1 MSDYAS
7 VNASNLPEVAPSTLH
22 GFFGIIAGE
31 PVETS
36 PPLLRR
42 QFRGGL
48 PPRVLRRVREYVEAH
63 LEGSISLQDLAD
75 TAGLS
80 ASHFTRAF
88 KQSEGVT
95 PYRYLLQ
102 RRVQRSLELLAGTK
116 LALAEIA
123 TASGFADQSHFCRR
137 FRDIVGVTPS
147 SYRWSTR

>member
-1 MSDYAS
+1 K
-7 VNASNLPEVAPSTLH
+7 
-22 GFFGIIAGE
+22 
-31 PVETS
+31 
-36 PPLLRR
+36 LRA
-42 QFRGGL
+42 GL
-48 PPRVLRRVREYVEAH
+48 PRGVLRRGREYAEAH
-63 LEGSISLQDLAD
+63 LEGSFSLQGLAD
-75 TAGLS
+75 TVGLS
-80 ASHFTRAF
+80 ASHFPRAF

-95 PYRYLLQ
+95 SCRYLLQ